1 MELEFYAFHGEGGK
15 KTKHVQKTNIHSRNF
30 RVYLE
35 FNRHLNFLAISIN
48 WAYRE
53 QTLTEALHDQTSL
66 KREILDIIIL

>member
-1 MELEFYAFHGEGGK
+1 MPSMVRGDK
-15 KTKHVQKTNIHSRNF
+15 KQNTFRKQIHSRNF

-53 QTLTEALHDQTSL
+53 QTFTEALHDQTSL